1 MAAPT
6 TAHSDER
13 PRLAEQGERRRA
25 LRRQLGT
32 TVTALLLAAL
42 VVLALAKINLADVGQ
57 AIAAVNGWWV
67 AAAVLLMAAAFL
79 ARSESWHTAIREA
92 LPDERIGRAVVTR
105 ALLIGMA
112 GSSVAPGRLGEA
124 ARAWLIARRAG
135 RLRDALATVVG
146 TLLSQT
152 LLNLLALVIL
162 SVIALAGSAIPGAR
176 TESIILTALVP
187 AICVVVLVGGP
198 ALLAR
203 SRALRPGRLGRVGWV
218 GRVGSISDWIHAQL
232 VDVRQGLVVFRRP
245 GPAVHSTAF
254 QLLAWAFQ
262 WGACYAVLLAFGL
275 QQRAGIAAAA
285 AVLVAV
291 NITAILPVTPSSVG
305 VFQAACIAVLA
316 PFGIHAGEGL
326 AYGLVLQAVEIGCAL
341 AMGLPALL
349 VEGVSIAEL
358 RAHAG
363 TSRRAPDPG
372 RPMAAGERGAG
383 NRV

>member
-1 MAAPT
+1 MAVST
-6 TAHSDER
+6 TAQSDER
-13 PRLAEQGERRRA
+13 PPLADRSGRRRTW
-25 LRRQLGT
+25 RRQLGT
-32 TVTALLLAAL
+32 TATALVLAAL
-42 VVLALAKINLADVGQ
+42 IVLALTKINLADVGH
-57 AIAAVNGWWV
+57 AITAVDGWWV

-79 ARSESWHTAIREA
+79 ARAESWYTAIREA
-92 LPDERIGRAVVTR
+92 LPGERIGRPVVTR
-105 ALLIGMA
+105 TLLIGMA

-135 RLRDALATVVG
+135 RVRDALATVIG

-162 SVIALAGSAIPGAR
+162 SVVAVAGGAIPGAR

-198 ALLAR
+198 AVLAP
-203 SRALRPGRLGRVGWV
+203 SRTLRAGRLGRTSG
-218 GRVGSISDWIHAQL
+218 WIHGQL
-232 VDVRQGLVVFRRP
+232 VDIRQGLVVFRRP
-245 GPAVHSTAF
+245 GPAIHSTGF

-291 NITAILPVTPSSVG
+291 NITAILPVTPSGVG

-341 AMGLPALL
+341 ALGLPSLL
-349 VEGVSIAEL
+349 FEGVSIAEL
-358 RAHAG
+358 RARAG
-363 TSRRAPDPG
+363 TSRHAPDPG
-372 RPMAAGERGAG
+372 HPVVRGERGAG

>member
-6 TAHSDER
+6 SGHSDEL
-13 PRLAEQGERRRA
+13 PRLAERSGRAWRRH
-25 LRRQLGT
+25 LGT
-32 TVTALLLAAL
+32 TVTALLLVAL
-42 VVLALAKINLADVGQ
+42 IVLALTKINLADVGH

-67 AAAVLLMAAAFL
+67 AAAALLMAAAFV
-79 ARSESWHTAIREA
+79 ARSESWYTAIREA
-92 LPDERIGRAVVTR
+92 LPDERIGRPAVIR

-124 ARAWLIARRAG
+124 ARAWLIARRAR
-135 RLRDALATVVG
+135 RLRDALATVIG

-162 SVIALAGSAIPGAR
+162 TVVALAGSAIPGAR
-176 TESIILTALVP
+176 TESIILTALLPV
-187 AICVVVLVGGP
+187 ICVVALIGGP
-198 ALLAR
+198 AALGR
-203 SRALRPGRLGRVGWV
+203 SGALRPGRLGR
-218 GRVGSISDWIHAQL
+218 ISEWIHAQL
-232 VDVRQGLVVFRRP
+232 VDVRRGLVVFRRP
-245 GPAVHSTAF
+245 GPAVHSAGF
-254 QLLAWAFQ
+254 QLLAWALQ
-262 WGACYAVLLAFGL
+262 WGACYTVLLAFGL

-341 AMGLPALL
+341 ALGLPALL
-349 VEGVSIAEL
+349 FEGVSIAEL
-358 RAHAG
+358 RAHTG

-372 RPMAAGERGAG
+372 RPVRGVRRAG

>member
-1 MAAPT
+1 
-6 TAHSDER
+6 
-13 PRLAEQGERRRA
+13 
-25 LRRQLGT
+25 
-32 TVTALLLAAL
+32 
-42 VVLALAKINLADVGQ
+42 
-57 AIAAVNGWWV
+57 
-67 AAAVLLMAAAFL
+67 MAAAFF
-79 ARSESWHTAIREA
+79 ARSESWYTAIREA
-92 LPDERIGRAVVTR
+92 LPGERISRSVVTR
-105 ALLIGMA
+105 TLLIGMA

-135 RLRDALATVVG
+135 RLRDALATVIG

-162 SVIALAGSAIPGAR
+162 SVVALAGSAIPGAR

-187 AICVVVLVGGP
+187 AICVAALIGGP

-203 SRALRPGRLGRVGWV
+203 SRTPHDGRLGR
-218 GRVGSISDWIHAQL
+218 IAEWIHSQL
-232 VDVRQGLVVFRRP
+232 VDVRQGLAVFRRP
-245 GPAVHSTAF
+245 GPAFHSGGF
-254 QLLAWAFQ
+254 QLLAWGLQ
-262 WGACYAVLLAFGL
+262 WGAGYAALLAFGL

-341 AMGLPALL
+341 AMGLPSLL

-363 TSRRAPDPG
+363 TPRRAPARRRPG
-372 RPMAAGERGAG
+372 VGGERGAG